1 MPMEAQLLDMNRCL
15 DNDITTSRA
24 WQEEQIDR
32 LLGFEI
38 LSRTL
43 RAQYQPIDPA
53 VLADKVGLDKG
64 TAFRIVQ
71 QIKQHINER

>member
-1 MPMEAQLLDMNRCL
+1 MNRCF
-15 DNDITTSRA
+15 DGDITTSRE

-38 LSRTL
+38 LSRSL

-53 VLADKVGLDKG
+53 ILADKIGLDKG

-71 QIKQHINER
+71 QIKQNLNER

>member
-1 MPMEAQLLDMNRCL
+1 MNRCL
-15 DNDITTSRA
+15 DNDVTTSRA